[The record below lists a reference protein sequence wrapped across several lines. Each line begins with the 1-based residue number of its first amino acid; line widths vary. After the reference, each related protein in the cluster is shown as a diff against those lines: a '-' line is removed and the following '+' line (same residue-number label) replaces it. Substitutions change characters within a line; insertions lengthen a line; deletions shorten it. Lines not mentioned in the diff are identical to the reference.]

1 MTRTSEIYSS
11 GNQNCRKRPAYQG
24 GEEGDGILGAEGD
37 ETAGSPRDVVH
48 HAVAAGAYE
57 DPPRLHGPALSVGSR
72 ELLSGGRRH
81 HERNQAPRSGAGREP
96 RLGLQWTASE

>member
-1 MTRTSEIYSS
+1 MITER
-11 GNQNCRKRPAYQG
+11 GADQG
-24 GEEGDGILGAEGD
+24 REEGDSVLGAEGD

-57 DPPRLHGPALSVGSR
+57 DPPRLHAPALSVGSR

-81 HERNQAPRSGAGREP
+81 HERNQAPRS
-96 RLGLQWTASE
+96 LGPGSNQTTPPSEVSLELDQLG